1 MEDTMLTFVLLEI
14 GIAILVAVVVAA
26 DMTSGER
33 SHLGD

>member
-1 MEDTMLTFVLLEI
+1 MLTFVLLEI

-33 SHLGD
+33 PHLGD